1 MSARDQRSD
10 PISLFI
16 CETDKLRSANRDR
29 AGGAA
34 DSRKRGVPGATLPD
48 HLIRHLRVHLYI
60 RTFRSTLFCAL
71 PRATRQAT
79 AAAPSQ
85 RAWEA
90 RGRPPRCGALARL
103 RASSCRGQTR
113 SEHRA
118 PVALVRGA
126 WHGDAGNDSRTGC
139 SERVAQA
146 RGIRGGVGGLRAD
159 TLHDEPGGAWPMG
172 RRHYCHAGLQSRLAH
187 I

>member
-1 MSARDQRSD
+1 MTNVPTPSRYSYAR
-10 PISLFI
+10 P
-16 CETDKLRSANRDR
+16 DKLRSANRDR